1 MELRARRCSAE
12 SELFS
17 SGGKAFL
24 LRDEIKGIP
33 EVQ

>member
-1 MELRARRCSAE
+1 MDLPARHSSAE

-24 LRDEIKGIP
+24 LRDEVEGIP